1 MFRGDLLSTIRFN
14 TWTAQDLSLHYVQR
28 VPHISTTAMEPVG
41 LINVQRVTGDQ
52 VVDDA
57 ELSLKY
63 MESR

>member
-41 LINVQRVTGDQ
+41 LIKVQRVTGDQ
-52 VVDDA
+52 VLDDA
-57 ELSLKY
+57 ELSLAD